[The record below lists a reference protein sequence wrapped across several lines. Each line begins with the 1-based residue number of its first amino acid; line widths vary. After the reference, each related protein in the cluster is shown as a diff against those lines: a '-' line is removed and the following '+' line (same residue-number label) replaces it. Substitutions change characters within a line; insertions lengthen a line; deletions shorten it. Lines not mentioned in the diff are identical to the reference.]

1 MKIIIR
7 TQTHYTYKAFTL
19 IELLVSMAVISILTG
34 VLFAKYPDQSI
45 RLNLINVTQD
55 VALLIREA
63 QVRGSAVDSKNK
75 VYGGYGAYF
84 DVAHPDK
91 AILFSDLASVAS
103 PYGISVGDSV
113 FDTTP
118 TDETSSV
125 ITFPRGYTIKKLCVL
140 VSGAFTCNSSPTPP
154 ITSLTVS
161 FIRPNPEPRIYV
173 NNDVSDTS
181 APYQGACIEL
191 WSAKGPQVGHV
202 KTVRVLGIGFIQT
215 SKTPCE

>member
-7 TQTHYTYKAFTL
+7 TQIPYTYKAFTL

-63 QVRGSAVDSKNK
+63 QIRGSAVDSKNK

-84 DVAHPDK
+84 ALANPNRTV
-91 AILFSDLASVAS
+91 LFSDIASIAS
-103 PYGISVGDSV
+103 SNGINVGDSI

-118 TDETSSV
+118 TDETSSTV
-125 ITFPRGYTIKKLCVL
+125 IFPRGYTIKKLCVL
-140 VSGAFTCNSSPTPP
+140 VSGAFTCNDTPTPP
-154 ITSLTVS
+154 ITSLTIS

-191 WSAKGPQVGHV
+191 WSIKGPQIGHV